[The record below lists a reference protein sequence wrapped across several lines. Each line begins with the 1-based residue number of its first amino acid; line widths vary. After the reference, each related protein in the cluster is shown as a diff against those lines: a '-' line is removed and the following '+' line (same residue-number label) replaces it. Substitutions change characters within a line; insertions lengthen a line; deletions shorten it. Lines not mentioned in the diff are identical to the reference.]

1 MDQYMIQSD
10 PWDAKIIRLNNMLQF
25 LSIFCDILA
34 IFNNDFRDASMLL
47 GACPPTLARGGTRR

>member
-1 MDQYMIQSD
+1 MPQVVMDQFQLQSD

-34 IFNNDFRDASMLL
+34 IFNNDFRDMSMLL
-47 GACPPTLARGGTRR
+47 GTYVRSDC

>member
-1 MDQYMIQSD
+1 MAQVVMDQFQLQSD

-34 IFNNDFRDASMLL
+34 IFNNDFRDMSMLL
-47 GACPPTLARGGTRR
+47 GTYVRSDC